1 MCIRDRDS
9 LKEREEY
16 IDYLN
21 AEISK
26 YIVRQMSGEK
36 SVAGSKSMSSYYIIV
51 GNIEPVSYTHLDVYK
66 RQAQDRPIM

>member
-1 MCIRDRDS
+1 MGFF
-9 LKEREEY
+9 KEREEY

-51 GNIEPVSYTHLDVYK
+51 GNIERIGDH
-66 RQAQDRPIM
+66 AMNI